1 LRENEAFTHRI
12 HTILVRNPDIL
23 GMVKFDTMT
32 AQAKKTAFG
41 NKPVYDSAQRRI
53 NSLVELQEA
62 WHYRDLIFF
71 LVRRDLT
78 ARYKR
83 SVLGI
88 AWTMLNPLGMMIVL
102 SIVFSQIFRVTIEDY
117 PAYVLSGLIAW
128 NFFSQSSSSAIYA
141 LVWGGDLL
149 QRIYIPR
156 STFAISS
163 IGTGL
168 INLVLSLVPLIL
180 VMAVIGTPIHAT
192 IILAPVAM
200 IFLGLF
206 SLGIGLLI
214 STIGIYFYDVVEMY
228 AILLMAWMYITP
240 IIYTTDLLPENIQ
253 RLIQLNP
260 MVHLVVLFRSL
271 VLYGEIPSL
280 ENWLISAGFALG
292 TFLIGWLV
300 FTSKSDEFAY
310 RT

>member
-1 LRENEAFTHRI
+1 
-12 HTILVRNPDIL
+12 
-23 GMVKFDTMT
+23 MVQFESMATLT
-32 AQAKKTAFG
+32 KKTVLEHR
-41 NKPVYDSAQRRI
+41 PVYDSAQRHLMPLLEAR
-53 NSLVELQEA
+53 EA
-62 WHYRDLIFF
+62 WRYRDLIFL

-83 SVLGI
+83 SVFGI

-102 SIVFSQIFRVTIEDY
+102 SIVFSQIFRVKIENF

-128 NFFSQSSSSAIYA
+128 NFFAQSSSSAIYA

-168 INLVLSLVPLIL
+168 INLLLSLVPLIL
-180 VMAVIGTPIHAT
+180 VMVVISTPLHWT
-192 IILAPVAM
+192 ILLSLVAM
-200 IFLGLF
+200 ILLGLF
-206 SLGIGLLI
+206 SLGVGLLI

-228 AILLMAWMYITP
+228 AIILMAWFYITP
-240 IIYTTDLLPENIQ
+240 IIYTLDLLPANLQ
-253 RLIQLNP
+253 RLLLLNP
-260 MVHLVVLFRSL
+260 MTPLVELFRSL
-271 VLYGEIPSL
+271 VFYGNLPTLQS
-280 ENWLISAGFALG
+280 WLVSIGVALG
-292 TFLIGWLV
+292 TFLLGWLV

>member
-1 LRENEAFTHRI
+1 MAILTKKSAFES
-12 HTILVRNPDIL
+12 
-23 GMVKFDTMT
+23 
-32 AQAKKTAFG
+32 
-41 NKPVYDSAQRRI
+41 KPIYDSAQRR
-53 NSLVELQEA
+53 LLPLLEAKEA
-62 WHYRDLIFF
+62 WRYRDLILF
-71 LVRRDLT
+71 LVRRDIT

-102 SIVFSQIFRVTIEDY
+102 SIVFSQIFRMSIAGY

-128 NFFSQSSSSAIYA
+128 TFFAQTSSSAINV

-168 INLVLSLVPLIL
+168 VNLLLSLVPLVA
-180 VMAVIGTPIHAT
+180 VMLVIGSPLYLTFL
-192 IILAPVAM
+192 LAPVAM
-200 IFLGLF
+200 ILLGLF
-206 SLGIGLLI
+206 SLGVGLLI
-214 STIGIYFYDVVEMY
+214 STIGIYFADVVEMY
-228 AILLMAWMYITP
+228 SIVILAWMYLTP
-240 IIYTTDLLPENIQ
+240 IIYSLDFLPTNIQ
-253 RLIQLNP
+253 GWLQLNP
-260 MVHLVVLFRSL
+260 MVHLVELFRSL
-271 VLYGEIPSL
+271 VFYGKIPTL
-280 ENWLISAGFALG
+280 ESWLISAGVALG

-300 FTSKSDEFAY
+300 FTGKSDEFAY

>member
-1 LRENEAFTHRI
+1 MALFERKPARA
-12 HTILVRNPDIL
+12 
-23 GMVKFDTMT
+23 GMVKSIPM
-32 AQAKKTAFG
+32 AVLSKKTVLE
-41 NKPVYDSAQRRI
+41 NRPIYDSAQKNLI
-53 NSLVELQEA
+53 PLLEAQEA
-62 WHYRDLIFF
+62 WRYRDLIFF

-102 SIVFSQIFRVTIEDY
+102 SIVFSQVFRMSIAYY
-117 PAYVLSGLIAW
+117 PAFVLSGLIAW
-128 NFFSQSSSSAIYA
+128 TFFSQTSSSAIFA

-156 STFAISS
+156 SAFAISS

-168 INLVLSLVPLIL
+168 INLLLSLVPLVA
-180 VMAVIGTPIHAT
+180 VMLVIGTPLHLT
-192 IILAPVAM
+192 FLLAPLAM
-200 IFLGLF
+200 ILLGLF

-214 STIGIYFYDVVEMY
+214 STIGIYFADIVEMY
-228 AILLMAWMYITP
+228 SIVILAWMYLTP
-240 IIYTTDLLPENIQ
+240 IIYTLDLLPENI
-253 RLIQLNP
+253 RRWLFLNP
-260 MVHLVVLFRSL
+260 MVHLVELFRNLVFYGVVPPLETWLVAIGISL
-271 VLYGEIPSL
+271 GM
-280 ENWLISAGFALG
+280 
-292 TFLIGWLV
+292 FLVGWLV

>member
-1 LRENEAFTHRI
+1 M
-12 HTILVRNPDIL
+12 TIL
-23 GMVKFDTMT
+23 T
-32 AQAKKTAFG
+32 KKTVSET
-41 NKPVYDSAQRRI
+41 KPLYDSAQRKLAPLLEAR
-53 NSLVELQEA
+53 EA
-62 WHYRDLIFF
+62 WRYRDLIFF
-71 LVRRDLT
+71 LVRRDIT

-102 SIVFSQIFRVTIEDY
+102 SIVFSQIFRIAIEDY

-128 NFFSQSSSSAIYA
+128 NFFAQSSSSSIYA

-168 INLVLSLVPLIL
+168 INLLLSMVPLLL
-180 VMAVIGTPIHAT
+180 VMVVIGAPLHIT
-192 IILAPVAM
+192 ILLSPVAM
-200 IFLGLF
+200 ILLGLY
-206 SLGIGLLI
+206 SLGVGLLI

-228 AILLMAWMYITP
+228 AIVLMAWFYITP
-240 IIYTTDLLPENIQ
+240 IIYTLDLLPANLQ
-253 RLIQLNP
+253 GLLQLNP
-260 MVHLVVLFRSL
+260 MVHLVGLFRSL
-271 VLYGEIPSL
+271 VFYGTIPPL
-280 ENWLISAGFALG
+280 EDWLISAGFALG
-292 TFLIGWLV
+292 TFLLGWLV

>member
-1 LRENEAFTHRI
+1 MVQFHSMA
-12 HTILVRNPDIL
+12 IL
-23 GMVKFDTMT
+23 T
-32 AQAKKTAFG
+32 KKTVFE
-41 NKPVYDSAQRRI
+41 NKPVYDSAQRK
-53 NSLVELQEA
+53 LTPLLEAQEV
-62 WHYRDLIFF
+62 WRYRDLIFF

-83 SVLGI
+83 SVFGI

-102 SIVFSQIFRVTIEDY
+102 SIVFSRVFRIAIEDY

-128 NFFSQSSSSAIYA
+128 NCFAQASSSAIYA

-168 INLVLSLVPLIL
+168 INLLLSLVPLLL
-180 VMAVIGTPIHAT
+180 VMVVIGTPLHWT
-192 IILAPVAM
+192 ILLSPVAM
-200 IFLGLF
+200 ILLGLF
-206 SLGIGLLI
+206 SLGVGLLI
-214 STIGIYFYDVVEMY
+214 STIGIYFFDVVEMY
-228 AILLMAWMYITP
+228 TILLMAWMYLTP
-240 IIYTTDLLPENIQ
+240 IIYTIDLLPAKIQ
-253 RLIQLNP
+253 RFLQLNP
-260 MVHLVVLFRSL
+260 MVHLVGLFRDL
-271 VLYGEIPSL
+271 ILYGTIPPTR
-280 ENWLISAGFALG
+280 EWLITAGFALG

>member
-1 LRENEAFTHRI
+1 
-12 HTILVRNPDIL
+12 
-23 GMVKFDTMT
+23 MVKFNPMS
-32 AQAKKTAFG
+32 ALAKKPVTD
-41 NKPVYDSAQRRI
+41 NKPIYDSAQSRLI
-53 NSLVELQEA
+53 ALLEVQEA
-62 WHYRDLIFF
+62 WRYRDLIFF

-102 SIVFSQIFRVTIEDY
+102 SIVFSQIFRITIENY

-128 NFFSQSSSSAIYA
+128 NFFSQTSSSAIYA

-156 STFAISS
+156 SIFAISS
-163 IGTGL
+163 IGTGF
-168 INLVLSLVPLIL
+168 INLVLSLVPLLL
-180 VMAVIGTPIHAT
+180 VMVVIGSPLHIT
-192 IILAPVAM
+192 ILLAPVAM
-200 IFLGLF
+200 LLLALF

-214 STIGIYFYDVVEMY
+214 STIGIFFFDVVEMY
-228 AILLMAWMYITP
+228 AILLMAWMYLTP
-240 IIYTTDLLPENIQ
+240 IIYTLDLLPQNIQ
-253 RLIQLNP
+253 RWLQFNP
-260 MVHLVVLFRSL
+260 MVHLVELFRSL
-271 VLYGEIPSL
+271 VFYGKIPTL
-280 ENWLISAGFALG
+280 ENWLISAGFAMG
-292 TFLIGWLV
+292 TFLLGWLV

>member
-1 LRENEAFTHRI
+1 M
-12 HTILVRNPDIL
+12 TIL
-23 GMVKFDTMT
+23 T
-32 AQAKKTAFG
+32 KKLVLDS
-41 NKPVYDSAQRRI
+41 KPVYDSAQRNMMPLLEAR
-53 NSLVELQEA
+53 EA
-62 WHYRDLIFF
+62 WRYRDLIFF

-102 SIVFSQIFRVTIEDY
+102 SIVFSRVFRITIEHY

-128 NFFSQSSSSAIYA
+128 TFFSQTSSSAINA

-156 STFAISS
+156 SAFAISS

-168 INLVLSLVPLIL
+168 INLLLSLVPLLVVMVAIGAPLHITIL
-180 VMAVIGTPIHAT
+180 LT
-192 IILAPVAM
+192 PVAM
-200 IFLGLF
+200 ILLGLF
-206 SLGIGLLI
+206 SLGVGLLI
-214 STIGIYFYDVVEMY
+214 STIGIYFADVVEMY
-228 AILLMAWMYITP
+228 VIIILAWMYLTP
-240 IIYTTDLLPENIQ
+240 IIYTLDLLPANIQ
-253 RLIQLNP
+253 RWLQLNP
-260 MVHLVVLFRSL
+260 MVHLVGLFRSL
-271 VLYGEIPSL
+271 VFYGKIPTL
-280 ENWLISAGFALG
+280 ESWLISAGVALG

-300 FTSKSDEFAY
+300 FTGKSDEFAY

>member
-1 LRENEAFTHRI
+1 MA
-12 HTILVRNPDIL
+12 IL
-23 GMVKFDTMT
+23 T
-32 AQAKKTAFG
+32 KKTVFE
-41 NKPVYDSAQRRI
+41 NKPVYDSAQRK
-53 NSLVELQEA
+53 LTPLLEAQEV
-62 WHYRDLIFF
+62 WRYRDLIFF

-83 SVLGI
+83 SVFGI

-102 SIVFSQIFRVTIEDY
+102 SIVFSRVFRIAIEDY
-117 PAYVLSGLIAW
+117 PAFVLSGLIAW
-128 NFFSQSSSSAIYA
+128 NCFAQASSSAIYA

-168 INLVLSLVPLIL
+168 INLLLSLVPLLL
-180 VMAVIGTPIHAT
+180 VMVVIGTPLHWT
-192 IILAPVAM
+192 ILLSPVAM
-200 IFLGLF
+200 ILLGLF
-206 SLGIGLLI
+206 SLGVGLLI
-214 STIGIYFYDVVEMY
+214 STIGIYFFDVVEMY
-228 AILLMAWMYITP
+228 TILLMAWMYLTP
-240 IIYTTDLLPENIQ
+240 IIYTIDLLPVKIQ
-253 RLIQLNP
+253 RLLQLNP
-260 MVHLVVLFRSL
+260 MVHLVGLFRDL
-271 VLYGEIPSL
+271 ILYGTIPPTR
-280 ENWLISAGFALG
+280 EWLITAGFALG